1 MPVGCVSWAFASDE
15 IEQRMRQGVWRLAPG
30 EWKSGE
36 DAWLMDVIV
45 PFGGQDKAIA
55 EVRETA
61 LKGRR
66 VKAFQSVPGGGTA
79 VIEW

>member
-1 MPVGCVSWAFASDE
+1 MKPEGSGGSRIRTARSFISTSGGE
-15 IEQRMRQGVWRLAPG
+15 RPAPG
-30 EWKSGE
+30 EWKS
-36 DAWLMDVIV
+36 LIDVIV

-66 VKAFQSVPGGGTA
+66 VKAFQSAPGGGTA